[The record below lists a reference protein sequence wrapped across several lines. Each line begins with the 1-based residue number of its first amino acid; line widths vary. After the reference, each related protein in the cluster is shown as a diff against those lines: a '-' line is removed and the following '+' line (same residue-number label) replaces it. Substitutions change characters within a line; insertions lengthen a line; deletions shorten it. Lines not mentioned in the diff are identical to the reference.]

1 LTAQFAGILEAKVR
15 RFTTPAVLILAFPL
29 VLVCISCGSNSSS
42 TSSSSSSA
50 AASGE
55 YFVCYTSSNAHG
67 ITISAVF
74 RVPPVDQVTMLE
86 EPWAKDFRRY
96 VGQSGDEG
104 GISVTCSQVDPKNP
118 DAALKDKIDA
128 WRKQG
133 IPVAQVNW
141 KYAGG

>member
-1 LTAQFAGILEAKVR
+1 MI
-15 RFTTPAVLILAFPL
+15 
-29 VLVCISCGSNSSS
+29 
-42 TSSSSSSA
+42 
-50 AASGE
+50 
-55 YFVCYTSSNAHG
+55 CYTQSNAHG
-67 ITISAVF
+67 VTVSSVF
-74 RVPPVDQVTMLE
+74 HVPPVDQVTMLE

-104 GISVTCSQVDPKNP
+104 AISVSCSQVDPKNP

>member
-1 LTAQFAGILEAKVR
+1 MR
-15 RFTTPAVLILAFPL
+15 RPLSQSALPLAFSFAL
-29 VLVCISCGSNSSS
+29 ACVSCGG
-42 TSSSSSSA
+42 SSSSQPSSA
-50 AASGE
+50 STAGSRNGS
-55 YFVCYTSSNAHG
+55 YMVCYTQSNAHG
-67 ITISAVF
+67 VTVSSVF
-74 RVPPVDQVTMLE
+74 HVPPVDQVTMLE

-104 GISVTCSQVDPKNP
+104 AISVTCSQVDPKNP

>member
-1 LTAQFAGILEAKVR
+1 MLWFASPAAVVPRITFPGLFRQQPQRHVHDLLYQLQCAR
-15 RFTTPAVLILAFPL
+15 RYRQRSFPR
-29 VLVCISCGSNSSS
+29 
-42 TSSSSSSA
+42 
-50 AASGE
+50 AS
-55 YFVCYTSSNAHG
+55 
-67 ITISAVF
+67 
-74 RVPPVDQVTMLE
+74 VDQVTMLE

-104 GISVTCSQVDPKNP
+104 AISVTRSQVDPKNP
-118 DAALKDKIDA
+118 DAALKDKTDA